1 MARMGC
7 AISERSSATI
17 SRGGKGWIRSL
28 PSSKRELPSRGRAYE
43 RADRSLPGVPMN
55 TNRYATV
62 VAWVAIV
69 VLLLHAIRGWVS
81 QLRWVSAIVEIAA
94 AGVIAWQWRL
104 LSRDKGPPRA

>member
-1 MARMGC
+1 MHDLLSPA
-7 AISERSSATI
+7 
-17 SRGGKGWIRSL
+17 
-28 PSSKRELPSRGRAYE
+28 RAYE
-43 RADRSLPGVPMN
+43 RVDRSLVGVPMN

-94 AGVIAWQWRL
+94 AAVIAWQWRL
-104 LSRDKGPPRA
+104 LSRYKAAPGA